1 MCKEAKTH
9 ECGYANRRKS
19 KKAEVENTKC
29 KNAKVQK
36 CKRVAACIAARSAAP
51 VATCLYLTGVVGTK
65 DLIN

>member
-1 MCKEAKTH
+1 MPKGT
-9 ECGYANRRKS
+9 NP
-19 KKAEVENTKC
+19 KKQKCRNTKC

-36 CKRVAACIAARSAAP
+36 CERVAACIAARSAAP